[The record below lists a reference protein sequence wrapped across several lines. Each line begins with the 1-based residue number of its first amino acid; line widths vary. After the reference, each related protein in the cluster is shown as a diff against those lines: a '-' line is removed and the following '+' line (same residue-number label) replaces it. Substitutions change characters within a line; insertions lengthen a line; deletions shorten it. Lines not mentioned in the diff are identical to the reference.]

1 MRVFSMT
8 VCLVSAMAVTS
19 CDQQQWKWPW
29 AKEGTGAADGPVSNN
44 SFNSTVKAEFLNP
57 NPPADYYRDMK
68 ILEDF
73 VYVDPDGASWV
84 VPAGTITNG
93 ASVPWGFWNIIGG
106 PYDGPY
112 RDAAV
117 IHDYFV
123 ETRSRAW
130 EATNKM
136 FYNAIRARG
145 VSESLA
151 LTMYA
156 GVRYGGPR
164 WEVATAPGTEKQ
176 GALGQTFA
184 GLSAAV
190 AGEVTPPPATEGAPE
205 TPAETAAPAT
215 APAVAPEEAAASVP
229 ADPRPLAPAEVP
241 APAVRSLGRS
251 IATDQEMK
259 NFDALRIWIER
270 EKPSLEE
277 IDRRV
282 EEMRAREGKPAI
294 RVP

>member
-1 MRVFSMT
+1 MRIFSVT
-8 VCLVSAMAVTS
+8 ACLIGAMAVSS

-29 AKEGTGAADGPVSNN
+29 ATGGQGPGGTLSNN
-44 SFNSTVKAEFLNP
+44 SFNGNVKAEFLNP
-57 NPPADYYRDMK
+57 DPPADYYRDMK

-73 VYVDPDGASWV
+73 VYVDPEGTSWM

-117 IHDYFV
+117 IHDHFV
-123 ETRSRAW
+123 ETRSRPW

-145 VSESLA
+145 VSDALA

-164 WEVATAPGTEKQ
+164 WDVAAAPEIQKQ
-176 GALGQTFA
+176 GSLGRVF
-184 GLSAAV
+184 SAVTAAI
-190 AGEVTPPPATEGAPE
+190 AGEAAPPPQPEAT
-205 TPAETAAPAT
+205 T
-215 APAVAPEEAAASVP
+215 VP
-229 ADPRPLAPAEVP
+229 ADPKPLAPAEVP
-241 APAVRSLGRS
+241 APPVRSLGRS
-251 IATDQEMK
+251 MATDQEMK
-259 NFDALRIWIER
+259 NFDELRLWIER

-277 IDRRV
+277 IDKRV
-282 EEMRAREGKPAI
+282 EELRAREGKSTV

>member
-1 MRVFSMT
+1 MRLFSIT
-8 VCLVSAMAVTS
+8 ICALSVMAVS
-19 CDQQQWKWPW
+19 GCDQWKWPW
-29 AKEGTGAADGPVSNN
+29 ATGAPGGTVTNN
-44 SFNSTVKAEFLNP
+44 SFNTTVKAEFLNP
-57 NPPADYYRDMK
+57 NPPADYFRDMK

-73 VYVDPDGASWV
+73 VYVDADGVKWH

-117 IHDYFV
+117 IHDYYV
-123 ETRSRAW
+123 ETKSRPW

-145 VSESLA
+145 VSDSLA

-164 WEVATAPGTEKQ
+164 WDVADTSNLQKQ
-176 GALGQTFA
+176 SR
-184 GLSAAV
+184 LSAVSAAM
-190 AGEVTPPPATEGAPE
+190 AGETPPPAAPAPE
-205 TPAETAAPAT
+205 ATPPDAQ
-215 APAVAPEEAAASVP
+215 
-229 ADPRPLAPAEVP
+229 PLAPVEVP
-241 APAVRSLGRS
+241 VPPVRSLGRS
-251 IATDQEMK
+251 MASDQEVK
-259 NFDALRIWIER
+259 NFDELRLWIER

-277 IDRRV
+277 IDKRV
-282 EEMRAREGKPAI
+282 EAMRAREGKSTV